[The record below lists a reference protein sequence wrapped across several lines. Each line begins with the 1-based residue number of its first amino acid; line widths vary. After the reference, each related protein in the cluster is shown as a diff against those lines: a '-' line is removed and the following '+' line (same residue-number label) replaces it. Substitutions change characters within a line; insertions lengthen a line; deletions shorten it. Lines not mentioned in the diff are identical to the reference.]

1 MSASYLSHI
10 IFNECGYSVQC
21 INVYIFI
28 HVYINS
34 YSLTEK
40 LKTLAVLLRQA
51 LFISD
56 SHQSGNEG
64 GMRGKYSGLQRL
76 IMTTMIHW
84 AQQPIQSPELIQQ
97 IFTLLY
103 RQCDEISEVV
113 RIVHVHV
120 PEAEDGLSQVVLHCL
135 SFVLFDYPSTL
146 Y

>member
-1 MSASYLSHI
+1 
-10 IFNECGYSVQC
+10 
-21 INVYIFI
+21 
-28 HVYINS
+28 
-34 YSLTEK
+34 
-40 LKTLAVLLRQA
+40 
-51 LFISD
+51 
-56 SHQSGNEG
+56 
-64 GMRGKYSGLQRL
+64 
-76 IMTTMIHW
+76 MTTMIHW

-120 PEAEDGLSQVVLHCL
+120 PEAEDGLSQVVLRCL